1 MAIPIARNA
10 IAKDK
15 MPIVF
20 GGADK
25 TKDTPKSVQKNVSNI
40 KTVCFIF
47 LLLISIPK
55 IFKQPRVIKIKLIAL

>member
-20 GGADK
+20 GGADN
-25 TKDTPKSVQKNVSNI
+25 TKDTPKSVQKNVSNTS
-40 KTVCFIF
+40 TVCFNF
-47 LLLISIPK
+47 LLLITIPDILRKPK
-55 IFKQPRVIKIKLIAL
+55 IINTALIAR

>member
-25 TKDTPKSVQKNVSNI
+25 TKDTPKSVQKNVSKIN
-40 KTVCFIF
+40 TMCFSF
-47 LLLISIPK
+47 LLLTTIPK
-55 IFKQPRVIKIKLIAL
+55 IFRNPRIMKTELIAR